1 MAFEYLDSV
10 ADAGIRA
17 SGKTLNEA
25 FCEAARAMF
34 NLMVDID
41 SVEPEKEIDVRVSA
55 KTHDLLLVEWLG
67 RLLALKDMR
76 EIVCSQFTVQ
86 ITQRDGEE
94 IVLNGT
100 ARGEPLDSTRHG
112 PKTEVKGVTYSGLRV
127 WQEKGMFFAECV
139 LDV

>member
-1 MAFEYLDSV
+1 MAFEYLDNV

-17 SGKTLNEA
+17 SGKTLNEL

-41 SVEPEKEIDVRVSA
+41 SVRPRKEIEVHASA
-55 KTHDLLLVEWLG
+55 RTLDLLLVEWLG
-67 RLLALKDMR
+67 QLLAEKDLEESVFSQFSAQITSLDD
-76 EIVCSQFTVQ
+76 EIVIS
-86 ITQRDGEE
+86 G
-94 IVLNGT
+94 L
-100 ARGEPLDSTRHG
+100 ARGEPFDPLRHG